1 MKVLAVYSIKGGV
14 GKTATAVN
22 LAYHA
27 AAAGHRTLLWD
38 LDPQG
43 ASSFYFRV
51 QNKVAK
57 PRKMLRGERPL
68 EDAIKGSDFE
78 RLDLLPADPAY
89 RRMDILLDEAKKPT
103 AQLRRLVRQLESA
116 YDLLLLDCPPSLTLV
131 SENVFRAVDAML
143 VPLIPTPL
151 SLRTLHQLLDFLAA
165 EELPDVTVWPFY
177 ALADRRKRL
186 HREILDSQPDKRV
199 PLLATVIPYH
209 SEVEH
214 MGLHRAP
221 VAEYAAASPAATA
234 YAALWREV
242 AERLNL
248 GGVASAQ

>member
-22 LAYHA
+22 LAHLA
-27 AAAGHRTLLWD
+27 ARAGRRTLLWD

-43 ASSFYFRV
+43 ASSFYLRV
-51 QNKVAK
+51 RPEVDK
-57 PRKMLRGERPL
+57 PRKLLRGKRPL
-68 EDAIKGSDFE
+68 ADAVKGSDFE
-78 RLDLLPADPAY
+78 GLDLLPADPAY

-103 AQLRRLVRQLESA
+103 VQLRRLLEQLEGA
-116 YDLLLLDCPPSLTLV
+116 YELLILDCPPSLTLV

-143 VPLIPTPL
+143 VPVIPTPL

-165 EELPDVTVWPFY
+165 EGLAEVAVWPFY

-186 HREILDSQPDKRV
+186 HQEILDSRPVTRV
-199 PLLATVIPYH
+199 PLLSTVIPYH
-209 SEVEH
+209 SEVER

-221 VAEYAAASPAATA
+221 VAEYAAKSPAAIA

-242 AERLNL
+242 EARLGL
-248 GGVASAQ
+248 AAV